1 MENKDTKSM
10 EKLKIQ
16 ADQVNLA
23 MDSVPT
29 EQIAKEVL
37 KGKIKDALYIKLKI
51 SIENRLGIA
60 SILVSTYKK
69 KILEVYSIAGNGNI
83 LTKTIPFEEPKSFI
97 QKFIDFNDEGEV
109 DTSLTETIGRSI
121 YYAFPPKV
129 LASLINQWGKKE
141 LTSTINMLQVE
152 LSNQSGTGK
161 IKIDAD
167 IENVSSIFIRYD
179 SPLTGRIL
187 PIQEPVQ
194 NIDEEENEPKGQLLK
209 EFMEKE
215 APKYGSQM
223 TVNTMLSPTDGIEI
237 FKLKAGDLVLF
248 KVPFDTIKE
257 KKEADELGLVDE
269 NGKLIQIEGEFLSL
283 ISENQQYH
291 LFAKG
296 FGGRLLHSI
305 ETQPVRVLTKSAT
318 KKVPKPIPNK
328 PKEEVPTNSPLPKII
343 IGVVIIILLGIII
356 ISFTS

>member
-1 MENKDTKSM
+1 METFGDISMENKDTKSM

-121 YYAFPPKV
+121 YYAFP
-129 LASLINQWGKKE
+129 LRFWR
-141 LTSTINMLQVE
+141 
-152 LSNQSGTGK
+152 
-161 IKIDAD
+161 
-167 IENVSSIFIRYD
+167 VSSI
-179 SPLTGRIL
+179 SG
-187 PIQEPVQ
+187 
-194 NIDEEENEPKGQLLK
+194 
-209 EFMEKE
+209 
-215 APKYGSQM
+215 
-223 TVNTMLSPTDGIEI
+223 
-237 FKLKAGDLVLF
+237 
-248 KVPFDTIKE
+248 
-257 KKEADELGLVDE
+257 
-269 NGKLIQIEGEFLSL
+269 
-283 ISENQQYH
+283 
-291 LFAKG
+291 
-296 FGGRLLHSI
+296 
-305 ETQPVRVLTKSAT
+305 VRK
-318 KKVPKPIPNK
+318 
-328 PKEEVPTNSPLPKII
+328 NSPAPSIC
-343 IGVVIIILLGIII
+343 
-356 ISFTS
+356 SR